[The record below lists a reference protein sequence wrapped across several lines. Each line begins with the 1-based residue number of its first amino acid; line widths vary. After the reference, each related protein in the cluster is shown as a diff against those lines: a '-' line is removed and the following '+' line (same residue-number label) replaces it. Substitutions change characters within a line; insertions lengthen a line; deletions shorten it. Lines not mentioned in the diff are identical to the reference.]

1 MLGIEQ
7 SKFFISLLLH
17 VKKID
22 VRLTILLFLKVLDF
36 KIINLY
42 NMYYYSNNLVE
53 DILPQKKAK
62 LYFVRKINF

>member
-22 VRLTILLFLKVLDF
+22 VRLTILLILKVLDF
-36 KIINLY
+36 KIINLN
-42 NMYYYSNNLVE
+42 NMYYYT
-53 DILPQKKAK
+53 Q
-62 LYFVRKINF
+62 RKNMRN